1 MWTAVIS
8 TGFLPDAATARRS
21 SHQYQKYSTFEGRRK
36 EGEGENNNLFTV
48 GDVDYVFCCDGYRDN
63 NINIGLE
70 AIKMELLLSASFGAL
85 AITGGV
91 LTVVMA
97 IDLLNQFRNR

>member
-1 MWTAVIS
+1 M
-8 TGFLPDAATARRS
+8 
-21 SHQYQKYSTFEGRRK
+21 
-36 EGEGENNNLFTV
+36 FTV

-85 AITGGV
+85 AINGGV
-91 LTVVMA
+91 LTVFMA
-97 IDLLNQFRNR
+97 IELIKQ

>member
-1 MWTAVIS
+1 MGDKKLVQEVIENCD
-8 TGFLPDAATARRS
+8 FIRL
-21 SHQYQKYSTFEGRRK
+21 RK

>member
-1 MWTAVIS
+1 MKTQVI
-8 TGFLPDAATARRS
+8 AN
-21 SHQYQKYSTFEGRRK
+21 RRK
-36 EGEGENNNLFTV
+36 ELKKKEREGENNNLFTV

-70 AIKMELLLSASFGAL
+70 AIKMELLLLASFGAL

>member
-1 MWTAVIS
+1 MKTQVTAN
-8 TGFLPDAATARRS
+8 
-21 SHQYQKYSTFEGRRK
+21 RRK
-36 EGEGENNNLFTV
+36 KLKKEREGEGENNNLFTV

>member
-1 MWTAVIS
+1 M
-8 TGFLPDAATARRS
+8 
-21 SHQYQKYSTFEGRRK
+21 
-36 EGEGENNNLFTV
+36 FTV
-48 GDVDYVFCCDGYRDN
+48 GDVDYVFCCDGYSDN